1 MRACSYYD
9 ASTRSEYAALSVE
22 QALREAWERDSGS
35 RSHAAVG
42 GWGMLTAFYQT
53 AAQLCFT
60 LLGLWWLVL
69 QTKYPEWIRD
79 RARRRQATSIS
90 LYFLL
95 PGGMSLIA
103 LLATD
108 IPLLWRTS
116 FAVACALGAVVTLPV
131 WDMQLA
137 ANSAP
142 RAVTRWASAPQWIMV
157 VARWSGVALYT
168 AILLVAIAPQLARQF
183 HLAPLLVA
191 GVGLSLLVVLGVSL
205 AWMYFL
211 EPAPG
216 EKVGETRL

>member
-1 MRACSYYD
+1 
-9 ASTRSEYAALSVE
+9 
-22 QALREAWERDSGS
+22 
-35 RSHAAVG
+35 
-42 GWGMLTAFYQT
+42 MLTAFYQT

-95 PGGMSLIA
+95 PGAMSLIA

-116 FAVACALGAVVTLPV
+116 FAVACALGAVATLPV
-131 WDMQLA
+131 WDARRA
-137 ANSAP
+137 AVRAP
-142 RAVTRWASAPQWIMV
+142 RAVTGWAGAPQWSV
-157 VARWSGVALYT
+157 AAARWSGVALYSG
-168 AILLVAIAPQLARQF
+168 ILIVAIAPQVTRHFQ
-183 HLAPLLVA
+183 LAPLLVA

-205 AWMYFL
+205 AWAYFL
-211 EPAPG
+211 EPASIELRD